1 MTQWPFHLPLMA
13 ITSAIG
19 FLPTLV
25 GYSIYHLA
33 LTSATH
39 QLQHVY
45 WVGMTSATH
54 KNMAITSATLL
65 NNTGYTMC
73 LVVVK
78 HLPHTTWQ

>member
-13 ITSAIG
+13 ITSAIC

-25 GYSIYHLA
+25 GYSIYHL
-33 LTSATH
+33 
-39 QLQHVY
+39 
-45 WVGMTSATH
+45 
-54 KNMAITSATLL
+54 AITSATLL